1 MSSLVQIPNT
11 GDANQWTESQK
22 ALMEFAGL
30 YKKVNTSNGEQM
42 VLAPRAIVEAFAQTV
57 QRTQLDPV
65 ARQIYCIERGGKY
78 SISVGIDG
86 ARLVAQR
93 SGEYAGQRPIEWTAD
108 GEKWVDVW
116 LSKEPPAAARAG
128 VMRKGFTE
136 PLYAVATWD
145 SYAPYYNGKLGQVW
159 QQHGSLML
167 GKCAEML
174 ALRKAF
180 PMELSGLYVAE
191 EMDTAQGAAIIS
203 SRDWL
208 AEAKEIDDKEEL
220 RKLLRACRESGEL
233 TPALSAEFMSIASK
247 LTKDS
252 KVVEVEVVEAE
263 VVEPEAAE
271 GIIPAEVSEALDALI
286 AEAESAKAK

>member
-1 MSSLVQIPNT
+1 MSSLAEIPTT
-11 GDANQWTESQK
+11 GDATQWTDSQK

-30 YKKVNTSNGEQM
+30 YKKINTSNGEQM

-57 QRTQLDPV
+57 QRTQLDPI

-128 VMRKGFTE
+128 VMRKGFSE

-145 SYAPYYNGKLGQVW
+145 SYAPYWNGKLGQVW
-159 QQHGSLML
+159 SQHGPLML

-191 EMDTAQGAAIIS
+191 EMDTAQAAQSVIS
-203 SRDWL
+203 SKDWL
-208 AEAKEIDDKEEL
+208 AELKLVDDKADL
-220 RKLLRACRESGEL
+220 RKLFKACKDSGEM
-233 TPALSAEFMSIASK
+233 TPAISAEFMAHATN

-252 KVVEVEVVEAE
+252 DVIEVVESE
-263 VVEPEAAE
+263 VVDE
-271 GIIPAEVSEALDALI
+271 IIPAEISQKLDELLE
-286 AEAESAKAK
+286 EAESKSGKAK